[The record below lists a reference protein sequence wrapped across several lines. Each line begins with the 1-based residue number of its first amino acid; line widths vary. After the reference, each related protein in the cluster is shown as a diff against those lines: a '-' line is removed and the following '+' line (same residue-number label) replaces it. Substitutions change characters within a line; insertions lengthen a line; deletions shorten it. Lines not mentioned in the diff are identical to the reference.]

1 MEDIIYYTNL
11 YDYYKDLLTDTQ
23 RKYFENYYFNNLSI
37 QEIAD
42 NNKVSKN
49 AVSKSL
55 IEVTKRLDN
64 YENTLNLY
72 NNYQKIKKILEPNI
86 FKNIEDYI

>member
-64 YENTLNLY
+64 YEDTLNLY

>member
-11 YDYYKDLLTDTQ
+11 YDYYKNLLTDTQ

-64 YENTLNLY
+64 YEDTLNLY

>member
-64 YENTLNLY
+64 YEDTLNLY
-72 NNYQKIKKILEPNI
+72 NNYVN
-86 FKNIEDYI
+86 KNIRT

>member
-64 YENTLNLY
+64 YEDTLNLY
-72 NNYQKIKKILEPNI
+72 NNYQKIKKILEHNI

>member
-55 IEVTKRLDN
+55 IEVAKRLDN
-64 YENTLNLY
+64 YEDTLNLY